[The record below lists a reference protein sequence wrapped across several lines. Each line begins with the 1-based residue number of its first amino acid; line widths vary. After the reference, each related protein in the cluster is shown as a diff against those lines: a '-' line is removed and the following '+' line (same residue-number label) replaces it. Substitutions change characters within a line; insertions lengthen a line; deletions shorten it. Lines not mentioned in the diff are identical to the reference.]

1 MKHEVD
7 SKRRAKLFLSC
18 GQRADLDELRFGQ
31 AVRDALDYRKGGLGY
46 DVFFAK
52 GEQEPHPVVQV
63 IFRELRDS
71 DYYVFIDFK
80 RERLVSGLSGGSTL
94 STENAPSGKELFR
107 GSLFTHQEFAIA
119 CYLGLP
125 FATFR
130 EGKEQEIEALGG
142 IVGSVLGNLE
152 HFEKTSPES
161 LASQVSDFI
170 KTRGWP
176 INSRGRLDLR
186 FAGDIGHRDKDP
198 TEGWISYYHL
208 NIVNLHARRAA
219 TNCFA
224 YIDSII
230 DQRTGRRVDKGYT
243 CELKWEG
250 TKLQGVRIGPGNSR
264 GIDACI
270 VYHGNP
276 PHLMFRPETDAE
288 NHKTR
293 AEIDQPLIVNYVV
306 SCDEFREAKQSFF
319 IKLNADGSVE
329 FKPSEDPTA
338 DLQ

>member
-31 AVRDALDYRKGGLGY
+31 AVRDALDYRTGGLGY

-52 GEQEPHPVVQV
+52 GEQEPFPVVQV

-80 RERLVSGLSGGSTL
+80 RERLVWDSSPSAGNALSG
-94 STENAPSGKELFR
+94 NDPFR

-125 FATFR
+125 IAAFR
-130 EGKEQEIEALGG
+130 EGKAEEIEALGG

-152 HFEKTSPES
+152 YFKKTKPES
-161 LASQVSDFI
+161 LAARVSEYI
-170 KTRGWP
+170 ETREWP
-176 INSRGRLDLR
+176 TTSRGRLDLR
-186 FAGDIGHRDKDP
+186 FAGDIGHRDNDP

-208 NIVNLHARRAA
+208 NIKNLHARRAA

-230 DQRTGRRVDKGYT
+230 DQRTGERVDKRYT

-270 VYHGNP
+270 VYHRNP
-276 PHLMFRPETDAE
+276 PYLMFRPETDAE

-293 AEIDQPLIVNYVV
+293 VEIGQPLIVTYVV
-306 SCDEFREAKQSFF
+306 CCDEFREAKQRFF
-319 IKLNADGSVE
+319 IQLKADGSVE
-329 FKPSEDPTA
+329 FRPSEDETA
-338 DLQ
+338 SLQ

>member
-1 MKHEVD
+1 MKHEFD
-7 SKRRAKLFLSC
+7 PKRRAKLFLSC

-31 AVRDALDYRKGGLGY
+31 AVRDSIDYRKGGLGY

-80 RERLVSGLSGGSTL
+80 RERLVWGLGGDS
-94 STENAPSGKELFR
+94 SPSAENAQSGKELFR

-125 FATFR
+125 FAAFR
-130 EGKEQEIEALGG
+130 EGKEEKIEALGG
-142 IVGSVLGNLE
+142 IIGSVLGNLE

-161 LASQVSDFI
+161 LAARVSDFI
-170 KTRGWP
+170 QKRGWP
-176 INSRGRLDLR
+176 ISSRGRLDLR
-186 FAGDIGHRDKDP
+186 FAGDIGRRDNDP
-198 TEGWISYYHL
+198 KEGWISYYHL

-230 DQRTGRRVDKGYT
+230 DQRTGERVDKGYT

-250 TKLQGVRIGPGNSR
+250 TKLQGIRIGPGSSR

-270 VYHGNP
+270 VYHRNP
-276 PHLMFRPETDAE
+276 SYLMFSPETDAE

-293 AEIDQPLIVNYVV
+293 AEIDQPLIVTYVV
-306 SCDEFREAKQSFF
+306 CCDEFQEAKQSFF
-319 IKLNADGSVE
+319 IKLKADGSVE
-329 FKPSEDPTA
+329 FMPSVDETA
-338 DLQ
+338 SFQ